1 MKRLYDAGVSDCDG
15 TVKEYEKRINFL
27 SSKIID
33 MAIKIVPHGD
43 ITARDIINEGTRQRY
58 IGINQAILL
67 PLKLI
72 EVEDKKISDY
82 SCHEFDKLM
91 LAWIALGSAL
101 ESSMQI
107 FLTTFKHNYDD
118 NPAIKWEGFDRES
131 VELEIL
137 GCLDKMREDSILI
150 NKHRKGLKKEIKRI
164 LKVKEE
170 GISVENIT
178 LYDLITY
185 FTKNV
190 WKDDSLKEP
199 LNIIRENRNVIHS
212 FKDREVMNWNEF
224 ESSLQIYL
232 LLLDKLISTMTS
244 LEDIVNDI
252 ISDYY
257 SEMSSY

>member
-1 MKRLYDAGVSDCDG
+1 MKGLYDVGISGCDG

-58 IGINQAILL
+58 IGINQTILL

-72 EVEDKKISDY
+72 EVEDKRISDY
-82 SCHEFDKLM
+82 GCYEFDKLM

-107 FLTTFKHNYDD
+107 FLTIFKHNYDD

-131 VELEIL
+131 VELEIS
-137 GCLDKMREDSILI
+137 GCLDKMTKDGILI
-150 NKHRKGLKKEIKRI
+150 NKHKKELKKEIKRI
-164 LKVKEE
+164 LKLKEE

-190 WKDDSLKEP
+190 WSEDSLKKS
-199 LNIIRENRNVIHS
+199 LDIIRENRNVIHS
-212 FKDREVMNWNEF
+212 FKDREVMRWDKF
-224 ESSLQIYL
+224 ESSLQDYL
-232 LLLDKLISTMTS
+232 LLLDKLVSRISC
-244 LEDIVNDI
+244 LEDTVDDL

-257 SEMSSY
+257 SETSSY